1 MKPVQ
6 YTHHGVIVWVDFDLI
21 GKHKKFCLCYNC
33 SSLVLE
39 QDTTKQNCP
48 IAQELFEINK
58 KYNIVT
64 PVWECP
70 EFKVK
75 KVK

>member
-6 YTHHGVIVWVDFDLI
+6 YTHHGVIVWVDLDLV
-21 GKHKKFCLCYNC
+21 GQHKKFCLCHIC

-39 QDTTKQNCP
+39 QDTTKQNCS

-58 KYNIVT
+58 KYNILT

-70 EFKVK
+70 KFKFK
-75 KVK
+75 KLK